1 VFIFLSLFLSFP
13 AAQNFPSG
21 LLAFLF
27 FSLFLFS
34 SRRVVVYKT
43 RRIMQRVISL
53 SLSLSLDASASTS
66 LSLVLSLSKDAREQK
81 FAASWG
87 RNKEK
92 KSIST

>member
-1 VFIFLSLFLSFP
+1 
-13 AAQNFPSG
+13 
-21 LLAFLF
+21 
-27 FSLFLFS
+27 
-34 SRRVVVYKT
+34 
-43 RRIMQRVISL
+43 MQRVISL

-92 KSIST
+92 KSISM